1 MRSAARGARSLALAN
16 LCASTSKQDTES
28 KLILSKIATAI
39 AGRCRKAPTDFRFCP
54 LHL

>member
-1 MRSAARGARSLALAN
+1 MALAE

-28 KLILSKIATAI
+28 KLIFQNCRGYR
-39 AGRCRKAPTDFRFCP
+39 GRCREAPTVFRFCP